1 MTQYTIK
8 VLNYPDPPAEEAF
21 VAKMARAHERARRWA
36 QAAERDGLEAL
47 LPAQDGPMLRALM
60 EAARQRRLVSPE
72 GAESLEAMAGLCA
85 ARLAVL
91 AGAETSGDCGEALFL
106 HEMTEALLDLAA
118 LVAEALDLRAA
129 IACRKRIAPEEPGQ
143 AR

>member
-21 VAKMARAHERARRWA
+21 VAKVVHAHERARYWA

-47 LPAQDGPMLRALM
+47 LPAQDRPMLRALM

-72 GAESLEAMAGLCA
+72 GEDALEAMAGLCA

-91 AGAETSGDCGEALFL
+91 AGAETSGDCGEAHLL
-106 HEMTEALLDLAA
+106 HEMTEVLCDLAS
-118 LVAEALDLRAA
+118 LVAKALDLRAA
-129 IACRKRIAPEEPGQ
+129 LACRKRIAPEESG
-143 AR
+143 RTD